1 MAIIKK
7 SKYHEKEDEYI
18 YNKIITSLNGKT
30 YFYQFKKKL
39 YKLQLMRRP
48 LTTTFLLYAL
58 YVTRNPNIVYIEE
71 IYELSSYKLQYNFTS
86 RAVTFGL
93 LCTLIHYK
101 YTGSV
106 PPTPVLH

>member
-1 MAIIKK
+1 
-7 SKYHEKEDEYI
+7 
-18 YNKIITSLNGKT
+18 
-30 YFYQFKKKL
+30 
-39 YKLQLMRRP
+39 MRRP

-106 PPTPVLH
+106 PLLQYCTNVMYILLLNLILA